1 MSRRLRWA
9 APLLVFVAAAAC
21 GFAWTGC
28 GSGRTTSAPAPAPGA
43 YPAASP
49 APSSATGA
57 APGAASQS
65 TSRPASQPALATLK
79 VTIKGLRNHKGQLIF
94 GVFRSAEGFPNIESK
109 SVYWE
114 TKEADAD
121 AVTFTAH
128 LAPGRYG
135 ASVLHDENRS
145 GEMNRNFANVPT
157 EGYGVTN
164 NPKPAFRAATFN
176 EAAFD
181 LPASGR
187 EMTISVQYF

>member
-9 APLLVFVAAAAC
+9 APLLVLVAAAAC

-28 GSGRTTSAPAPAPGA
+28 GSGRTTSAPAPATGA
-43 YPAASP
+43 PAGAPP

-128 LAPGRYG
+128 LPPGRYG

-181 LPASGR
+181 LPVSGR
-187 EMTISVQYF
+187 EMTIGVQYF

>member
-1 MSRRLRWA
+1 MSTWVRWGRWA
-9 APLLVFVAAAAC
+9 TPLVVVAAACAWAV
-21 GFAWTGC
+21 AWTGC
-28 GSGRTTSAPAPAPGA
+28 GSGRTNSSPATS
-43 YPAASP
+43 ASP
-49 APSSATGA
+49 ATTASSASD
-57 APGAASQS
+57 APAQPS
-65 TSRPASQPALATLK
+65 SRPASQPASKPTLATLT

-94 GVFRSAEGFPNIESK
+94 GVFRSAEGFPNTQSK

-128 LAPGRYG
+128 LPPGRYG

-181 LPASGR
+181 LPAAGR

>member
-1 MSRRLRWA
+1 MSRRTRWA
-9 APLLVFVAAAAC
+9 APVIVFAVACASAL
-21 GFAWTGC
+21 AWLGC
-28 GSGRTTSAPAPAPGA
+28 RADRTRKWLPGPARMTS
-43 YPAASP
+43 
-49 APSSATGA
+49 
-57 APGAASQS
+57 
-65 TSRPASQPALATLK
+65 ASQPTSQPASGPTLATLT
-79 VTIKGLRNHKGQLIF
+79 VTVEGVRNHKGQLIF
-94 GVFRSAEGFPNIESK
+94 GVFRSADGFPNTEAK

-128 LAPGRYG
+128 LPPGRYG

-181 LPASGR
+181 LPAAGR